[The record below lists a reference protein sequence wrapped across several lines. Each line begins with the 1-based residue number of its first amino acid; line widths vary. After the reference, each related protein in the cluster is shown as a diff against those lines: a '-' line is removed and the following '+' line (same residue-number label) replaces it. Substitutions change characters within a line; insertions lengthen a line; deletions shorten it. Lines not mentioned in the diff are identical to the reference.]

1 MRTRAA
7 VVKGPGQPW
16 EVTEL
21 ELDEP
26 KDHEVL
32 VRVMACGL
40 CHSDEH
46 VREGGPYRYPMV
58 GGHEGAGIVEKVGAG
73 VTRVREGDHICT
85 SWIPVCG
92 HCRYCSTGHQNM
104 CNAGL
109 NASTGMMPDG
119 SFRFHLDG
127 EDVGGMC
134 VLGTFSEWIV
144 IPEDSCVPIDADL
157 PFEVAALVA
166 CGVTT
171 GWGSAVYAAGARA
184 GETVVIF
191 GTGGVGM
198 NAVQGAA
205 HAGAR
210 EVVAID
216 PVPFKREMAGKFGAT
231 FTTGNVEEATEYIR
245 ERTRGEMADHAII
258 TVGVMQAE
266 VLRAAVE
273 LIGKGGTVV
282 VTAVGGGPD
291 QHTIAING
299 SPVTGWHK
307 RIQGSLFGGANPLYD
322 MPRLLAL
329 YRKGDLRLQEL
340 ITRRYRLEEINQGYE
355 DMLAGR
361 NIRGVLIHEH
371 Q

>member
-1 MRTRAA
+1 VKTRAA
-7 VVKGPGQPW
+7 IVRGPGQPW

-26 KDHEVL
+26 REREVL

-58 GGHEGAGIVEKVGAG
+58 GGHEGSGVVEKVGRG
-73 VTRVREGDHICT
+73 VERVREGDHIVT

-104 CNAGL
+104 CDDGKNAG
-109 NASTGMMPDG
+109 TGMMPDG
-119 SFRFHLDG
+119 TFRFHQDG
-127 EDVGGMC
+127 EDIGGMC
-134 VLGTFSEWIV
+134 VLGTFSQWIV
-144 IPEDSCVPIDADL
+144 IPENSCVPIDHDI
-157 PFEVAALVA
+157 PFEIAALVA

-171 GWGSAVYAAGARA
+171 GWGSSVYAAGVQP

-191 GTGGVGM
+191 GSGGVGI

-205 HAGAR
+205 YAGAKH
-210 EVVAID
+210 VVVVD

-231 FTTGNVEEATEYIR
+231 FTTGEPAEAIEYVR
-245 ERTRGEMADHAII
+245 ERTRGQMADRAVI
-258 TVGVMQAE
+258 TVGVMNAE
-266 VLRAAVE
+266 VLRQAVE
-273 LIGKGGTVV
+273 IVGKGATVV

-291 QHTIAING
+291 VHTISING
-299 SPVTGWHK
+299 SPLTGWHK

-322 MPRLLAL
+322 MPRLLRL
-329 YRKGDLRLQEL
+329 YRNGDLRLDEL
-340 ITRRYRLEEINQGYE
+340 ITRRYSLDQINEGYR
-355 DMLAGR
+355 DMLEGR

-371 Q
+371 

>member
-1 MRTRAA
+1 MKTRAA
-7 VVKGPGQPW
+7 VVRGPGEPW

-26 KDHEVL
+26 QAHEVL

-46 VREGGPYRYPMV
+46 VREGGPYRYPMI
-58 GGHEGAGIVEKVGAG
+58 GGHEGSGIVEKVGPG
-73 VTRVREGDHICT
+73 VTRVREGEHIAT

-104 CNAGL
+104 CDDGKNA
-109 NASTGMMPDG
+109 ATGELPNG
-119 SFRFHLDG
+119 GFRFHENGADL
-127 EDVGGMC
+127 GGMC
-134 VLGTFSEWIV
+134 VLGTFSQWIV
-144 IPEDSCVPIDADL
+144 ISENACVPIDEDL
-157 PFEVAALVA
+157 SFEVAALVA

-171 GWGSAVYAAGARA
+171 GWGSSVYAAGVRP
-184 GETVVIF
+184 GETVVVF

-198 NAVQGAA
+198 NAVQGASY
-205 HAGAR
+205 AGAKNLI
-210 EVVAID
+210 AID

-231 FTTGNVEEATEYIR
+231 FTTGDPAEATEKVI
-245 ERTRGEMADHAII
+245 ELTRGQMADKVVI
-258 TVGVMQAE
+258 TIGVMEPQVLEQA
-266 VLRAAVE
+266 VAMV
-273 LIGKGGTVV
+273 GKGGTVV
-282 VTAVGGGPD
+282 VTSVSSSGDP
-291 QHTIAING
+291 TFVLNG

-322 MPRLLAL
+322 MPRLLSL
-329 YRKGDLRLQEL
+329 YKAGDLKLDEL
-340 ITRRYRLEEINQGYE
+340 ITRRYRLDDINQGYE

-371 Q
+371 D